1 MRTSKA
7 STLIEVLIVVL
18 IMPFV
23 LSLAMSMMNLLIRY
37 NYRFVERQN
46 FIALIQ
52 LRKRVALGSQIKING
67 DRLRMNYR
75 NSEIELICDDDKLYE
90 VNGYMEYLI
99 DIDRCVWE
107 TEKGLIYLRYVYQN
121 NSIQVFIGYEA

>member
-75 NSEIELICDDDKLYE
+75 NNEIELICDDDKLYE